1 MCRTPASKR
10 TPFLRVF
17 VEMMLPKTSVNNYQ
31 NLYTFLI
38 GNSCQKARLMIK
50 IGYVRVS
57 REDQNVE
64 NQINLLVAEG
74 LPRDSIFVDR
84 ISGIS
89 PVEDR
94 EGYAAMMRV
103 IKNRTSE
110 DIITLYVFEISRLG
124 RSFLETLNTVRTLEV
139 SGVRVW
145 SLSPAESWSRIED
158 KKLRDLMLS
167 IFSWVADREREN
179 LIERTKLGLAR
190 ARAEGKHLGRPER
203 VIPWKRVKELQ
214 EKDISLAAISRIL
227 DIPYTTLYRHKSQLD
242 KDSAM

>member
-1 MCRTPASKR
+1 
-10 TPFLRVF
+10 
-17 VEMMLPKTSVNNYQ
+17 
-31 NLYTFLI
+31 
-38 GNSCQKARLMIK
+38 MIK

-64 NQINLLVAEG
+64 NQIKVLLDEG
-74 LPRDSIFVDR
+74 LPRESIFVDH

-89 PVEDR
+89 TMQER
-94 EGYAAMMRV
+94 EGFARMMQF
-103 IKNRTSE
+103 IKDHTGE
-110 DIITLYVFEISRLG
+110 PITLYVFEISRLG
-124 RSFLETLNTVRTLEV
+124 RSFLDTLNMVRTLEV
-139 SGVRVW
+139 SDVRVW

-190 ARAEGKHLGRPER
+190 AKAEGIILGRPKR
-203 VIPWKRVKELQ
+203 VIPWKRVTELQ

-227 DIPYTTLYRHKSQLD
+227 DIPYTTLYRHQSQRD
-242 KDSAM
+242 EKDLS

>member
-1 MCRTPASKR
+1 
-10 TPFLRVF
+10 
-17 VEMMLPKTSVNNYQ
+17 
-31 NLYTFLI
+31 
-38 GNSCQKARLMIK
+38 MIK

-64 NQINLLVAEG
+64 NQINLLVSEG
-74 LPRDSIFVDR
+74 LPRDSIFVDH

-89 PVEDR
+89 AVEDR
-94 EGYAAMMRV
+94 VGYTKMMQV
-103 IKNRTSE
+103 INNRIPDE
-110 DIITLYVFEISRLG
+110 IITLYVFEISRLG
-124 RSFLETLNTVRTLEV
+124 RSFLETLNTVRTLEA
-139 SGVRVW
+139 SNVRVW
-145 SLSPAESWSRIED
+145 SLSPAESWSRIDD

-227 DIPYTTLYRHKSQLD
+227 DIPYTTLYRHKSQLE
-242 KDSAM
+242 KDSEK

>member
-1 MCRTPASKR
+1 
-10 TPFLRVF
+10 
-17 VEMMLPKTSVNNYQ
+17 
-31 NLYTFLI
+31 
-38 GNSCQKARLMIK
+38 MIK

-64 NQINLLVAEG
+64 NQIKVLLDEG
-74 LPRDSIFVDR
+74 LPRESIYVDH

-89 PVEDR
+89 TMQER
-94 EGYAAMMRV
+94 EGFARMMQF
-103 IKNRTSE
+103 IKDHAGE
-110 DIITLYVFEISRLG
+110 PITLYVFEISRLG
-124 RSFLETLNTVRTLEV
+124 RSFLDTLNMVRTLEV
-139 SGVRVW
+139 SDVRVW

-190 ARAEGKHLGRPER
+190 AKAEGITLGRPKR
-203 VIPWKRVKELQ
+203 VIPWKRVAELQ

-227 DIPYTTLYRHKSQLD
+227 DIPYTTLYRHNSQRD
-242 KDSAM
+242 EKEFS

>member
-1 MCRTPASKR
+1 
-10 TPFLRVF
+10 
-17 VEMMLPKTSVNNYQ
+17 
-31 NLYTFLI
+31 
-38 GNSCQKARLMIK
+38 MIK

-64 NQINLLVAEG
+64 NQVNLLEAEG

-94 EGYAAMMRV
+94 AGYAKMMQL
-103 IKNRTSE
+103 IKNRASE
-110 DIITLYVFEISRLG
+110 ELITLYVFEISRLG
-124 RSFLETLNTVRTLEV
+124 RSFLETLNTVRVLEE

-190 ARAEGKHLGRPER
+190 AKAEGKHLGRPER
-203 VIPWKRVKELQ
+203 QIPWKRVKELE
-214 EKDISLAAISRIL
+214 EKNISLAAISRIL

-242 KDSAM
+242 KKTNP